1 MSGAAKSVLVF
12 GVYMSVMGVLLL
24 AFPNV
29 LLGLLGYPTTEEV
42 WLRVLGVVTAILG
55 YYYSVAARNELT
67 SFFRA
72 SVFARPLVIVFFF
85 AFVALGIAEPILLLF
100 GVVDLLGAVWTG
112 LELRQQG
119 KSG

>member
-12 GVYMSVMGVLLL
+12 GVYMLVMGVLLL

-29 LLGLLGYPTTEEV
+29 LLGLVGYPTTEEV
-42 WLRVLGVVTAILG
+42 WLRVLGVVTVILG

-72 SVFARPLVIVFFF
+72 SVFARPLLVVFFI
-85 AFVALGIAEPILLLF
+85 AFVALGIAEPILVLF

-119 KSG
+119 ESG